1 MRKREIICLLRDM
14 EEEEAVQ
21 LGEQYGGITDH
32 AQLLQKV
39 EQRLFEQELSP
50 KGEPVLQSTHC
61 AWRSY
66 TAAAACLLLCVGT
79 FAGMFRLA
87 AQAPE
92 QQNAYAIG
100 ESCPAANLTSSGTL
114 RITVENAGSLENGQ
128 YQVVLTVENDN
139 ALAPDGSQVFLADNF
154 LLAAESENG
163 VWRTVSPCGISDT
176 GEAYPYA
183 YRLADGQELTLT
195 LTYRPEETPEALV
208 TSHSVGSPYIT
219 LTEE

>member
-1 MRKREIICLLRDM
+1 MRKREIIRLLCDM

-32 AQLLQKV
+32 ARLLQKV
-39 EQRLFEQELSP
+39 EQRLSEQELSP

-66 TAAAACLLLCVGT
+66 AAAAACLLLCAGT

-92 QQNAYAIG
+92 QKNAYAIG

-114 RITVENAGSLENGQ
+114 RITVENSGFLENGQ
-128 YQVVLTVENDN
+128 YQVILTVKNDN

-154 LLAAESENG
+154 LLAVESENG

-176 GEAYPYA
+176 DEAYPYA

-195 LTYRPEETPEALV
+195 LTYRPEETPRALV